1 MNNSDTAHFVMT
13 AVHGGHPS
21 GRRHATLKI
30 APGSF
35 FVRRDDPRTFR
46 WQWGKQL
53 PPLPKGE
60 IEVAAEKFALTAN
73 NITYARLGDS
83 GRYWDFFPQA
93 DGWGSVPV
101 WGYGRVI
108 ASRHEEI
115 AEGERIYGY
124 FPMSSHLRLAPEK
137 VTARR
142 FLDGAGHRRELPST
156 YNEYT
161 RVTEPETDRE
171 NPHLVL
177 RPLFSLSLFLADWLQ
192 QQRAF
197 GAEQILISS
206 ASSKTALGL
215 GFMLTGADRPA
226 GEVIGLTAPANRSF
240 VESTGLYDTVLCY
253 SDLDTVRRRPSVYVD
268 ISGNQ
273 SSRAAVHRHLGDA
286 LRHSCRVGFTHW
298 DAASTNLRERE
309 PGLPGPPP
317 TLFFAPDHIL
327 ARRRAWGAE
336 RLAETV
342 RDHSARFYRH
352 AARWLE
358 IQSSHGPE
366 AVEQVYLE
374 VLEGRARVDQANVLY
389 W

>member
-1 MNNSDTAHFVMT
+1 MNNSDPAHF
-13 AVHGGHPS
+13 
-21 GRRHATLKI
+21 L
-30 APGSF
+30 
-35 FVRRDDPRTFR
+35 VRRDDPRTVR
-46 WQWGKQL
+46 WRREPRPPSL
-53 PPLPKGE
+53 PEGE
-60 IEVAAEKFALTAN
+60 IEVLVDKFALTAN

-83 GRYWDFFPQA
+83 GGYWDFFPRA

-108 ASRHEEI
+108 ASRHGTI
-115 AEGERIYGY
+115 AVGERIYGY
-124 FPMSSHLRLAPEK
+124 FPMSSHLRLAPRN

-161 RVTEPETDRE
+161 RVAEPETDRE

-177 RPLFSLSLFLADWLQ
+177 RPLFSLSFFLADWLQ

-215 GFMLTGADRPA
+215 GFMLTSEERPV
-226 GEVIGLTAPANRSF
+226 GEVIGLTARANRRF

-253 SDLDTVRRRPSVYVD
+253 SDLDKVRCRPSVYVD

-273 SSRAAVHRHLGDA
+273 RSRAAVHLHLGDN
-286 LRHSCRVGFTHW
+286 LRHSCRVGFAHW
-298 DAASTNLRERE
+298 DAASPNLRGQE

-327 ARRRAWGAE
+327 ARRRAWGGQ

-358 IQSSHGPE
+358 IRSSRGEE
-366 AVEQVYLE
+366 AVERVYRE
-374 VLEGRARVDQANVLY
+374 VLEGRVRVDQANVLY